1 MAFQPPDNA
10 PTTIATRVRH
20 WVVFVSM
27 LMAVLLYLDR
37 FCISFAANYI
47 RDDLRLTQTELGL
60 MMSAFFLSYA
70 LAQVPSGWLSDRYG
84 ARIMLTIYIL
94 TWSLFTFLTGA
105 VFGLAMLL
113 VMRVACGLGQAGA
126 YPTSASVIS
135 KWVPFSGRGA
145 ASSIVALGGRFGGAI
160 APLLTAYLIVLLVPI
175 DPGGTGERFRSDDI
189 LREGESLCGHLVPAE
204 TTGVDTSAAPNPAT
218 GRVWQLIRP
227 GLSAPLT
234 DRVIAIAREYQ
245 QRPKQATRSPA
256 IKTSTVLTE
265 EHRQALASALNQLID
280 GGDLFE
286 AESFSRLKK
295 LPREAIT
302 LLTQHQRDDGLPEP
316 QRRRF
321 HRLLLE
327 STFSGD
333 LKGLYVRGWRPVMY
347 IYGAAGLLVALLYW
361 VIVRNRPEEHPK
373 ANPAEHARI
382 AAGRPADAPSPHGK
396 PGEMHTIVASL
407 IRSRSMWCDCLMQ
420 TGGNIGWLFLVSFL
434 AIYLMEVHEVP
445 ILQRGLLVAAPMFV
459 GMIGML
465 LGGRFTDA
473 LVPRIGLK
481 WGRRLPLVATKLS
494 GAAAYGCCLWFSSL
508 PTDSPLNSPVAFTVL
523 FCVVAFSTDFGNPAG
538 WAFKQDV
545 GGRYVGSV
553 LGWGNMWGNLGATI
567 SPLIYAAVLGD
578 SPGISDWNTLFI
590 ICMFAFVFS
599 GTMALGIDATQPI
612 APPDEEHE
620 SSKPQD
626 TPGGLSFDPVDTESN
641 NDHPSD

>member
-1 MAFQPPDNA
+1 MAFQPPDTTP
-10 PTTIATRVRH
+10 PTTATRIRH
-20 WVVFVSM
+20 FVVFVSM

-47 RDDLRLTQTELGL
+47 RDDLGLTQANLGL

-70 LAQVPSGWLSDRYG
+70 LAQVPSGWLSDFYG
-84 ARIMLTIYIL
+84 ARIMLTVYIL

-113 VMRVACGLGQAGA
+113 LMRVACGLGQAGA

-135 KWVPFSGRGA
+135 KWVPFSGRGT
-145 ASSIVALGGRFGGAI
+145 ASSIVALGGRFGGAV

-175 DPGGTGERFRSDDI
+175 DPSGTGERFSNDDI
-189 LREGESLCGHLVPAE
+189 LWGGKSLCGHLVPAE
-204 TTGVDTSAAPNPAT
+204 TTGVDRPTAPNPAT
-218 GRVWQLIRP
+218 GRVWQLVRP
-227 GLSAPLT
+227 GLSVPLA
-234 DRVIAIAREYQ
+234 DRTIAIAREYQ
-245 QRPKQATRSPA
+245 QRQKQPTRSPA
-256 IKTSTVLTE
+256 AEPGTVMTD
-265 EHRQALASALNQLID
+265 EHRQALVIALNKLID
-280 GGDLFE
+280 SGDLFE
-286 AESFSRLKK
+286 AQAFSRLKK

-302 LLTQHQRDDGLPEP
+302 LLNQHQRDDGLPEP

-327 STFSGD
+327 STFAGD

-361 VIVRNRPEEHPK
+361 MIVRNRPEEHPR
-373 ANPAEHARI
+373 ANAAEHARI
-382 AAGRPADAPSPHGK
+382 AAGRPPNAPSPHGK
-396 PGEMHTIVASL
+396 PDEMGTIVAAL

-445 ILQRGLLVAAPMFV
+445 ILQRGLLVSAPMFV

-465 LGGRFTDA
+465 IGGRFTDA

-494 GAAAYGCCLWFSSL
+494 AAAAYGCCLWFSTL
-508 PTDSPLNSPVAFTVL
+508 PPDSPLNSPVAFTVL

-578 SPGISDWNTLFI
+578 SPEISDWNTLFI
-590 ICMFAFVFS
+590 ICMIAFVFS

-612 APPDEEHE
+612 APPDEQHE
-620 SSKPQD
+620 SGQPED
-626 TPGGLSFDPVDTESN
+626 TPGGFLLDPVDE
-641 NDHPSD
+641 DQQRPSR

>member
-1 MAFQPPDNA
+1 MVFRSSNIDQSAA
-10 PTTIATRVRH
+10 PTRARH
-20 WVVFVSM
+20 FVVFVLM

-47 RDDLRLTQTELGL
+47 RDDLDLTNADLGL
-60 MMSAFFLSYA
+60 MISAFFFSYA

-84 ARIMLTIYIL
+84 ARIMLTAYIL

-105 VFGLAMLL
+105 VFGLVLLL

-135 KWVPFSGRGA
+135 KWIPFSGRGG

-160 APLLTAYLIVLLVPI
+160 APILTAYLIVLLVPI
-175 DPGGTGERFRSDDI
+175 DPGGAGERFTNDDI
-189 LREGESLCGHLVPAE
+189 LHGGAPLCGHLVPTE
-204 TTGVDTSAAPNPAT
+204 TTGVKTAAPPNPAT

-227 GLSAPLT
+227 QLT
-234 DRVIAIAREYQ
+234 SSITERTVAIARQFQ
-245 QRPKQATRSPA
+245 QRAKQPTATDPGVALSA
-256 IKTSTVLTE
+256 D
-265 EHRQALASALNQLID
+265 HRQALVTAFNQLLD
-280 GGDLFE
+280 REDLFE
-286 AESFSRLKK
+286 EKSFTRLKK

-302 LLTQHQRDDGLPEP
+302 LMTRHQGADGLSADE
-316 QRRRF
+316 RRRF

-327 STFSGD
+327 SSFAGD

-347 IYGAAGLLVALLYW
+347 IYGVAGLLVALLYW
-361 VIVRNRPEEHPK
+361 VILRNRPEEHPW
-373 ANPAEHARI
+373 ANTAEHAKI

-396 PGEMHTIVASL
+396 PGAIPLAELV
-407 IRSRSMWCDCLMQ
+407 RSRSMWCDCLMQ

-434 AIYLMEVHEVP
+434 AIYLMEVHQVP

-465 LGGRFTDA
+465 IGGRLTDG

-481 WGRRLPLVATKLS
+481 WARRLPLVATKLS
-494 GAAAYGCCLWFSSL
+494 AAAAYGCCLWFSTL
-508 PTDSPLNSPVAFTVL
+508 PSDSPLNSAGSFTIL

-578 SPGISDWNTLFI
+578 HPAIADWNNLFL

-599 GTMALGIDATQPI
+599 GLIALGIDATEPI
-612 APPDEEHE
+612 APPDDAHEADPRAPHPEEADDATDFPDE
-620 SSKPQD
+620 ETAVDD
-626 TPGGLSFDPVDTESN
+626 T
-641 NDHPSD
+641 